1 MSTLI
6 YSNRFGEN
14 YRIYGGES
22 GTNWI
27 TRPLCS
33 ARNKL
38 VTQTLSR
45 NSLQLGDASN

>member
-14 YRIYGGES
+14 YWIYGGVA

-27 TRPLCS
+27 TALSLP

-45 NSLQLGDASN
+45 NSPQLGDVSN